1 VPSQRNRSELNRDN
15 ELAGLRAGA
24 VRLGF
29 LERLHEPELEMV
41 PVLEDPT
48 ALLVGADHW
57 LARRAS
63 VALDELADEH
73 WVTRAGN
80 HPLSAVLRR
89 TTAAM
94 GVDPRIAFEAHDYHE
109 AQAMV
114 AVGVGVALAPRVAL
128 TNLRDDVRLLILQPA
143 PARRIL
149 LAWLRDRRATPAED
163 GLRTAIFQAADQL
176 RRSFR
181 RSSG

>member
-1 VPSQRNRSELNRDN
+1 VLSQRNRSELNRDN

-114 AVGVGVALAPRVAL
+114 AVGVGVALAP
-128 TNLRDDVRLLILQPA
+128 
-143 PARRIL
+143 
-149 LAWLRDRRATPAED
+149 
-163 GLRTAIFQAADQL
+163 
-176 RRSFR
+176 
-181 RSSG
+181 